1 MHLPTAIESITVNP
15 EVWEVPYPPLGF
27 YAFAE
32 HQLGNGD
39 VYGLYW
45 PIGHEDR
52 EPIVGETYHDEWS
65 LKPHFSSLDRFL
77 AAAGDDDDAHV
88 DPPDPTADPESPTGC
103 VQRAREAV
111 KTNNVEGA
119 IRSLEAAISLIPE
132 YAEAQSLLFAQYRRL
147 RQDADAIRAAIQAI
161 ISPPCFGLVSPQL
174 TVWLSRQT
182 SCPPDLESDPIW
194 NARSRLSLKFG
205 GVKQN
210 DDYVILR
217 AAIEQY
223 LDESAFVK
231 AMTLMQKYGEHMH
244 SETVSFQE
252 RYGFVAKEFVE
263 WQRKVAT
270 SEYGTAREL

>member
-1 MHLPTAIESITVNP
+1 MFALSPELHRSKLVCNVGPSVHLPTAIKSVTVNP
-15 EVWEVPYPPLGF
+15 DVWEVPYPPLGF

-88 DPPDPTADPESPTGC
+88 DPPDPTADSESPTAC

-119 IRSLEAAISLIPE
+119 IRSLEAAVSLIPE
-132 YAEAQSLLFAQYRRL
+132 YTEVAPCSLRSTVACVRMPTRSGPQYKR
-147 RQDADAIRAAIQAI
+147 
-161 ISPPCFGLVSPQL
+161 SFHHLVS
-174 TVWLSRQT
+174 
-182 SCPPDLESDPIW
+182 
-194 NARSRLSLKFG
+194 A
-205 GVKQN
+205 
-210 DDYVILR
+210 
-217 AAIEQY
+217 
-223 LDESAFVK
+223 
-231 AMTLMQKYGEHMH
+231 
-244 SETVSFQE
+244 
-252 RYGFVAKEFVE
+252 
-263 WQRKVAT
+263 
-270 SEYGTAREL
+270 